1 MHKRALILVALAIA
15 AAFLAAGAN
24 ARTERS
30 AAPQKNI
37 VQTAIAAGQF
47 KTLVKLVKRAGLVGA
62 LSSQNAQVTV
72 FAPTDAAFA
81 RLPKATLNM
90 LLQNK
95 AKLRTA
101 LLYHVVNGRV
111 PAARVTMLT
120 SAMTL
125 ARKSVTFSM
134 KDGAVFVNDA
144 KVVKA
149 DVGTR
154 NGIIHVI
161 NRVLIPGS

>member
-1 MHKRALILVALAIA
+1 
-15 AAFLAAGAN
+15 
-24 ARTERS
+24 
-30 AAPQKNI
+30 
-37 VQTAIAAGQF
+37 
-47 KTLVKLVKRAGLVGA
+47 
-62 LSSQNAQVTV
+62 V

-81 RLPKATLNM
+81 RVPKATLNM

-95 AKLRTA
+95 AKLRA
-101 LLYHVVNGRV
+101 VLLYHVVKGRV
-111 PAARVTMLT
+111 PAARVTMLM

-125 ARKSVTFSM
+125 ARKPVTFSM

-149 DVGTR
+149 DLGTR

-161 NRVLIPGS
+161 NRVLIPAS

>member
-1 MHKRALILVALAIA
+1 MHKRALILVALAVA
-15 AAFLAAGAN
+15 AAVLAAGAN

-62 LSSQNAQVTV
+62 LSSQNARLTV

-81 RLPKATLNM
+81 RLPKTTLNT

-95 AKLRTA
+95 AKLRA
-101 LLYHVVNGRV
+101 VLLYHVVNGRV

-161 NRVLIPGS
+161 NRVLIPAP

>member
-1 MHKRALILVALAIA
+1 MQKRALILVALAIA
-15 AAFLAAGAN
+15 AAVLAAGAN

-62 LSSQNAQVTV
+62 LSIQNAQLTV

-81 RLPKATLNM
+81 KVPKATLNM

-95 AKLRTA
+95 AKLRA
-101 LLYHVVNGRV
+101 VLLYHVVKGRV

-161 NRVLIPGS
+161 NRVLIPAS

>member
-1 MHKRALILVALAIA
+1 MHKRALVLAALAIA
-15 AAFLAAGAN
+15 AAVLAAGAN

-62 LSSQNAQVTV
+62 LSSQNTQLTV

-81 RLPKATLNM
+81 KVPNATLNM

-95 AKLRTA
+95 AKLRA
-101 LLYHVVNGRV
+101 VLLYHVVKGRV

-125 ARKSVTFSM
+125 AKKPVTFSM
-134 KDGAVFVNDA
+134 KDGAIFVNNVR
-144 KVVKA
+144 VVKA
-149 DVGTR
+149 DIGTR

-161 NRVLIPGS
+161 NRVLIPAS